1 MNARADRRDPAV
13 KHRVTR
19 RGFAMRMGAIV
30 ATFTLGPVVSRAQV
44 FEGKPPMSF
53 AANKRLEGW
62 IAVNPD
68 NTLTVHTGKAEL
80 GQGILTALAQIAA
93 EELDVALE
101 QVRMVSAST
110 TRSPDEGYTFGSQSV
125 EQSGSAVRSA
135 SAYARALLL
144 ASAADRFKIDAAALV
159 VEGGVIRAPDGKQ
172 IAYRDVVRDDPRLL
186 VREVANRTQPKRRED
201 YKVVGKSVARVDLP
215 DKIMAK
221 GVYLQDMRLP
231 GMVFGRVVR
240 PPSPGAELTGLDD
253 AAVHAMPGVLSVVR
267 QSSFLGVVAER
278 EEQAIR
284 AAEALRSAA
293 RWSQRETPLPDE
305 ARLPD
310 VLGEFAREDITL
322 KQPPAPSPG
331 DPAVVRWVEAT
342 YSRPYLSHGSIGP
355 SCAVAVLD
363 RGRMTVWSHTQ
374 GVYPLRGDMA
384 IALGMRSEDVDVIH
398 VQAAGCYGH
407 NGADD
412 AAFDAALLAR
422 EVPKRPVKLQW
433 TRQDEFAWSPVAPA
447 MMMRAKAGLS
457 ADGKVVDWSYELWSN
472 SHATRPGQP
481 GGLNLLGAW
490 YLGKGYRLSPPA
502 KIPQPFGNGDRNA
515 VPVYAFAR
523 QRVVYHLLNDMP
535 LRPGSLRTLGGH
547 GNIYAIESF
556 MDELAQAAGADPVA
570 FRLAHLSDPRAR
582 AVLLAAAERA
592 GWNPARKADGRS
604 GRGVAYAR
612 YKMVSTYVAVIVDI
626 DVDRDSGQVRLT
638 RVVAAVDA
646 GLVVNPDGVIAQSE
660 GGLVQGLSWALKEQ
674 LRFDRQAVTSVD
686 WNGYP
691 IMRFDEVPPMEVVIV
706 NRPNEDSLGAG
717 EATVGPAS
725 AALAN
730 AFANATGKRVRHLP
744 MTPERVKEALKA
756 ASR

>member
-1 MNARADRRDPAV
+1 MNARADHLDAAIR
-13 KHRVTR
+13 HRVTR
-19 RGFAMRMGAIV
+19 RGFAMRMGTIV
-30 ATFTLGPVVSRAQV
+30 ATFTLGPVASRAQV

-93 EELDVALE
+93 EELDVGLE

-110 TRSPDEGYTFGSQSV
+110 TRSPDEGYTFGSQSI

-144 ASAADRFKIDAAALV
+144 AAAAERLKVDAAALV
-159 VEGGVIRAPDGKQ
+159 VEGGVIRAPDGKR
-172 IAYRDVVRDDPRLL
+172 IAYRDVVRDDPKLL
-186 VREVANRTQPKRRED
+186 VREVSSRTPPKRRED
-201 YKVVGKSVARVDLP
+201 YKIVGKSVARVDLP
-215 DKIMAK
+215 DKVMAK
-221 GVYLQDMRLP
+221 GVFLQDMRMP

-253 AAVHAMPGVLSVVR
+253 AAVRAMPGVLSVVR

-284 AAEALRSAA
+284 AAEALRGAA
-293 RWSQRETPLPDE
+293 RWKQRETPLPDE

-322 KQPPAPSPG
+322 KQPAAPLPG

-384 IALGMRSEDVDVIH
+384 TALGMRSEDVDVIH

-433 TRQDEFAWSPVAPA
+433 SRQDEFAWSPVAPA

-457 ADGKVVDWSYELWSN
+457 ADGKVVDWSYDLWSN

-515 VPVYAFAR
+515 VPVYPFAR

-570 FRLAHLSDPRAR
+570 FRLAHLADPRAR

-592 GWNPARKADGRS
+592 GWDPSRKSDGRA

-612 YKMVSTYVAVIVDI
+612 YKMVSTYVAVIVDV
-626 DVDRDSGQVRLT
+626 DVDRDSGRVRVT

-646 GLVVNPDGVIAQSE
+646 GLVVNPDGVVAQSE

-706 NRPNEDSLGAG
+706 DRPNEDSLGAG

-744 MTPERVKEALKA
+744 MTPERVKEALQA
-756 ASR
+756 P